1 MPISGWQLKSLGR
14 TVAMRRKPRA
24 HGRVGSKVRKV
35 GWHQTVTSV
44 IVILKTFK
52 SH

>member
-1 MPISGWQLKSLGR
+1 MPISGMAAEKLGQDCCHE
-14 TVAMRRKPRA
+14 TEARA

-52 SH
+52 SR